1 MEIIILFAIV
11 GLPLII
17 WGLIAS
23 YKENQEENK
32 GKTAQNA

>member
-1 MEIIILFAIV
+1 MEILILFTVV

-23 YKENQEENK
+23 YKENQEERK